1 MATKKSTR
9 ANENKK
15 AAAAAASTSTKQP
28 KRMAEVLPQVV
39 EEIHKTRTEKQEA
52 ARQRRAELRTLS
64 NQLKEAVA
72 TGMMQPS
79 EDNTIN
85 GLLRMFYAAAG
96 HTELKTFDEWK
107 KAGFIVRKGQKALLL
122 WGRPR
127 KQDKQSEATEED
139 TTAQEFFPTCYVF
152 SRTQVHAMQTT
163 QA

>member
-1 MATKKSTR
+1 MATKKTTR
-9 ANENKK
+9 ANN
-15 AAAAAASTSTKQP
+15 AAKSASTSTKQP

-39 EEIHKTRTEKQEA
+39 EDIHKTRTEKQEA

-72 TGMMQPS
+72 AGMMQPS

-107 KAGFIVRKGQKALLL
+107 KAGYIVRKGQKALLL

-127 KQDKQSEATEED
+127 RQDKEADD
-139 TTAQEFFPTCYVF
+139 TNVGDATAMEFFPTCYVF
-152 SRTQVHAMQTT
+152 SRTQVHAMTAKA